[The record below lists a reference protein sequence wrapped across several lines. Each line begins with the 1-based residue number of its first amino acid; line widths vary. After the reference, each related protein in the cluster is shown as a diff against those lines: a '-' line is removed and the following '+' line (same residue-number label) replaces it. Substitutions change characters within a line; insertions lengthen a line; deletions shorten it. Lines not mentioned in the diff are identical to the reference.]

1 MSSCDNVLPFLSVA
15 GRSPL
20 SPQPQVNAGAVEG
33 SSQTAQHPQV
43 GPMHLCST
51 RQDPSLVTLPVEAVA
66 QGDKVSGEFALV
78 QVETMKVTGLQPM
91 ASLHDL
97 PYFLFLFRFL

>member
-1 MSSCDNVLPFLSVA
+1 M
-15 GRSPL
+15 
-20 SPQPQVNAGAVEG
+20 
-33 SSQTAQHPQV
+33 
-43 GPMHLCST
+43 
-51 RQDPSLVTLPVEAVA
+51 VTLPVEAVA